1 MPGVRGRSLLHSA
14 VKGQRCYIT
23 DRHAAGGM
31 HRLKAAVE
39 RNIRAGVDYLQV
51 REKDLPVRELAEL
64 VRAVVALAEGLKTAV
79 LVNDRLDVAIA
90 CGAAGVHLR
99 SDSVGVM
106 RLRGVVPPNFVISVS
121 CHTLQDLEEAA
132 GADFALF
139 GPVFPTVKGPG
150 LGLPALAH
158 ACKAATLPVF
168 ALGGIT
174 FDCEEECIEAGAA
187 GIAGIRLFQ

>member
-1 MPGVRGRSLLHSA
+1 M
-14 VKGQRCYIT
+14 KGQRCYIT

-31 HRLKAAVE
+31 EQLLAAVE
-39 RNIRAGVDYLQV
+39 KNIRAGVDYLQI

-64 VRAVVALAEGLKTAV
+64 VREVVALAEGLKTAV
-79 LVNDRLDVAIA
+79 LVNDRLDVAMA

-99 SDSVGVM
+99 SDSVSAAQ
-106 RLRGVVPPNFVISVS
+106 LREVLPPNFVISVS
-121 CHTLQDLEEAA
+121 CHTLQELEQAA

-158 ACKAATLPVF
+158 ACKVSTVPVF

-174 FDCEEECIEAGAA
+174 FDCEEECIDAGAA